1 MIAAVEPA
9 LEDGVGTALFD
20 GAICGGA
27 REGLETDFA
36 ADHFPDGVHFR
47 EDFVAAD
54 FDLGVGEDGHG
65 SRWMQLCIATIHHNR
80 DEAIDFPSLTTIG
93 YYFVAHPLLAVFQ
106 IRRQHRHQEVVE
118 MLTACFKGLLGTDR
132 GK

>member
-1 MIAAVEPA
+1 MNKALIAIDGSGNGREFLFGDALGVIAAVEPA

-36 ADHFPDGVHFR
+36 ADHFPDGLHFR

-65 SRWMQLCIATIHHNR
+65 SRWMQLCIVPIHHNR
-80 DEAIDFPSLTTIG
+80 DEAIDFPGLTTSG
-93 YYFVAHPLLAVFQ
+93 YNFVAHPILLVFG
-106 IRRQHRHQEVVE
+106 HF
-118 MLTACFKGLLGTDR
+118 C
-132 GK
+132 